1 MSAIRPWIVALWLG
15 GSMGLWTAG
24 AWAQGAVQDARR
36 IQAVG
41 AEAGSQVVVGG
52 QVPDEATRQ
61 AVLAALRQVYGMS
74 NVVDKM
80 EVVGDIGVPVNWAAN
95 VQKLLTPALKQVQ
108 RGQLQIEGTQVV
120 VSGDVNSETLRQ
132 KIVSDMASSLNPAYT
147 VRNGLRVPAV
157 EQSEIDAALANR
169 IIEFEAGSA
178 TLTHKGRE
186 ILDEMLP
193 SFRRLTNQ
201 TVAIIGHTDDSG
213 SRSLNLSLSQA
224 RADTVKGYL
233 VNKGIDPA
241 IMTTSGV
248 GPDQPVA
255 ANDSDQ
261 GRARNRRIEFR
272 VGKT

>member
-1 MSAIRPWIVALWLG
+1 MSAIRPWMVALWLG